1 MLVQRELDG
10 AYVHREEVYADYFCD
25 FWRGNRD
32 KSFHGIIPKKQIKA
46 KEMYAGGNS
55 VRKKYVCQN

>member
-1 MLVQRELDG
+1 MDR

-25 FWRGNRD
+25 FWNSYRD
-32 KSFHGIIPKKQIKA
+32 KPFCWFIRKEQIKA
-46 KEMYAGGNS
+46 REIYAGGNS